1 MKYNSSAPVIK
12 KQERVM
18 YKFTKNLTSS
28 QVFFKEFER
37 NFRIAILR
45 KNILMA
51 ASEDNYILR
60 TFLNGYFSKGAVKK
74 LKVKTF

>member
-1 MKYNSSAPVIK
+1 
-12 KQERVM
+12 M

-60 TFLNGYFSKGAVKK
+60 TFLNGYFSKAAVKK